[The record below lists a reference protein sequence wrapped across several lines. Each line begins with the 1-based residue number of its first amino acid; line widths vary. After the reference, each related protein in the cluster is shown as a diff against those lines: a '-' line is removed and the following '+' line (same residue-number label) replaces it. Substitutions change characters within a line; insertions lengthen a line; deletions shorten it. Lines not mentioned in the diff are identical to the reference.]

1 MVSTDRWTE
10 WAGMAGPEAA
20 RAEDVWHRA
29 YPLWEAYFAMVLV
42 GTVAL
47 TSVED
52 VSRGRRA
59 AAVGL
64 LVLLGLVYAR
74 WGRAGLRAD
83 GRWPGHRVFAVT
95 LVALFVPATL
105 LAPVA
110 ATGLAALSP
119 MSYMLYRAGRGLVVM
134 AALCSGPTVMLLA
147 ASGAD
152 VGPTVVVMAAALASG
167 ALIAAFVGRLGEQN
181 RERARLI
188 GELDRT
194 RDELAEVSRE
204 AGALAERERLARDIH
219 DTIAQGFAG
228 ILMLLRAAEADV
240 GGNRYLET
248 AARTAKENLA
258 ETRGLVAALAPPAL
272 DGTSLPDA
280 LRRLAREFDIPVEV
294 GVTGDPRPLGV
305 LEVTLL
311 RVVQESFANVRKHA
325 GAETV
330 RVSLEY
336 GDGVRLTVVDDGCG
350 FAPED
355 VRDGFGLRS
364 MRGRMRETGG
374 TFEVRSSAAGTV
386 VEVSCSG

>member
-1 MVSTDRWTE
+1 MV
-10 WAGMAGPEAA
+10 GPEAA

-47 TSVED
+47 TCVDD
-52 VSRGRRA
+52 VPRGRRA

-74 WGRAGLRAD
+74 RGRAGLRAD
-83 GRWPGHRVFAVT
+83 GRWPGHRVFAAT
-95 LVALFVPATL
+95 LIVLFVPATL

-119 MSYMLYRAGRGLVVM
+119 MTYMLYRAGRGLVVM
-134 AALCSGPTVMLLA
+134 AALCAGPTVMLLA
-147 ASGAD
+147 ESGMDA
-152 VGPTVVVMAAALASG
+152 PLAVVIIAAGLASG
-167 ALIAAFVGRLGEQN
+167 TLIAVFVGRVGEQS

-194 RDELAEVSRE
+194 RDVLAEVSRE
-204 AGALAERERLARDIH
+204 AGALAERERLAREIH

-228 ILMLLRAAEADV
+228 ILMLLQAAEAEV

-272 DGTSLPDA
+272 DGTSLPEA
-280 LRRLAREFDIPVEV
+280 LRRLARAFGLPV
-294 GVTGDPRPLGV
+294 GLRVTGDPRPLGV

-311 RVVQESFANVRKHA
+311 RVVQESLANVRRHA
-325 GAETV
+325 EATAV

-336 GDGVRLTVVDDGCG
+336 GDAVRLTIADDGRG
-350 FAPED
+350 FDPGT

-364 MRGRMRETGG
+364 MRGRVAESGG
-374 TFEVRSSAAGTV
+374 TFDVRSSPDGTEIV
-386 VEVSCSG
+386 VEVPCSGC

>member
-1 MVSTDRWTE
+1 MT
-10 WAGMAGPEAA
+10 GPEAA

-42 GTVAL
+42 GTVVL
-47 TSVED
+47 TCAED
-52 VSRGRRA
+52 VPRGRRA

-83 GRWPGHRVFAVT
+83 GRWPGHRVFAAT
-95 LVALFVPATL
+95 LIVLFVPATL

-119 MSYMLYRAGRGLVVM
+119 MTYMLYRAGRGLAVM
-134 AALCSGPTVMLLA
+134 AALCAGPTVMLLA
-147 ASGAD
+147 ESGMDA
-152 VGPTVVVMAAALASG
+152 PLAVVIIAAGLASG
-167 ALIAAFVGRLGEQN
+167 TLIAVFVGRVGEQN

-194 RDELAEVSRE
+194 RDVLAAVSRE

-219 DTIAQGFAG
+219 DTIAQGFTG
-228 ILMLLRAAEADV
+228 ILMLLQAAEAEV

-272 DGTSLPDA
+272 DGTSLPEA
-280 LRRLAREFDIPVEV
+280 LRRLARAFGLPV
-294 GVTGDPRPLGV
+294 GLHVTGDPRPLGV

-311 RVVQESFANVRKHA
+311 RVVQESLANVRRHA
-325 GAETV
+325 GATTV
-330 RVSLEY
+330 RVTLEY
-336 GDGVRLTVVDDGCG
+336 GEGVRLTVADDGCG
-350 FAPED
+350 FDPGT

-364 MRGRMRETGG
+364 MRGRVAESGG
-374 TFEVRSSAAGTV
+374 TFDVRSSPSGTEV
-386 VEVSCSG
+386 SVEVPCRGC